1 MSDTGALFSG
11 STWFSPLAAKG
22 VLILSWSTKERSN
35 PCAWCRDTFSFSY
48 QLKMM
53 FCHWLLRPNES
64 SVFNQVET
72 VHSVVWTS
80 CKNSAVWLFLILSVL
95 VARDIEVSIF
105 LFPNIFGTLKSHCE
119 MKPLLTGWNFALEMR
134 SLLGSPVIFCACIML
149 QDRLENKTLLILLL
163 ANDCWAP
170 SYETAK
176 QDTKSK
182 EIYFRLTLKRTK
194 YYF

>member
-1 MSDTGALFSG
+1 
-11 STWFSPLAAKG
+11 
-22 VLILSWSTKERSN
+22 
-35 PCAWCRDTFSFSY
+35 
-48 QLKMM
+48 
-53 FCHWLLRPNES
+53 
-64 SVFNQVET
+64 
-72 VHSVVWTS
+72 
-80 CKNSAVWLFLILSVL
+80 
-95 VARDIEVSIF
+95 
-105 LFPNIFGTLKSHCE
+105 
-119 MKPLLTGWNFALEMR
+119 MKPLLTGWNFALEMQ